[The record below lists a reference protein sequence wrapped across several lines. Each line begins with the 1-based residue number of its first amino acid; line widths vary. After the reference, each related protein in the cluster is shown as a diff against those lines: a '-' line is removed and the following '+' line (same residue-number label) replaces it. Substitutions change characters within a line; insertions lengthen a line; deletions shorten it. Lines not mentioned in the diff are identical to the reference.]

1 MTRDRC
7 KRTWEVE
14 ALVDGRLDDKER
26 SSLERHLAG
35 CADCTRA
42 REQMNKLS
50 DVLGELPSPDP
61 KPLEVRR
68 QRAALLARANEEI
81 VEASPRGRRTAL
93 VALAF
98 AAIVVLAFAFLR
110 GRTSPEVAKPTAP
123 PAPEFEV
130 ADVAHA
136 DFASERVDSV
146 SRVTLRSGSLGFHVE
161 HVQPGARFI
170 VAVPDG
176 EVEVRG
182 TRFTVDV
189 VDGHTRAVRVTEGVV
204 EVRLEGF
211 KGLLRAGE
219 SWPHE
224 TAAATPPVA
233 PQPMQPTEAPS
244 VTPPPSA
251 PTIAASTPQPKPA
264 IAVPTPGARFAEAMR
279 AYTGGDYG
287 EAERLLAAFV
297 RDFPEDTRSEDAMFL
312 VADARTRR
320 GDAAGARAAAADY
333 LRKYPDGLRAPAA
346 RRLAGEASGDRR

>member
-14 ALVDGRLDDKER
+14 ALVDGRLDEKER

-42 REQMNKLS
+42 REQMSKLS
-50 DVLGELPSPDP
+50 EVLGELPSPDP

-68 QRAALLARANEEI
+68 QRAALLARANEEV

-98 AAIVVLAFAFLR
+98 AALVVLALAFLR
-110 GRTSPEVAKPTAP
+110 GRTSPEVAKPSAP

-130 ADVAHA
+130 ADVSHA

-161 HVQPGARFI
+161 HVKPGARFI

-204 EVRLEGF
+204 EVRLDGF

-219 SWPHE
+219 SWPRE
-224 TAAATPPVA
+224 TAAVEPP
-233 PQPMQPTEAPS
+233 PTQPTEAPS
-244 VTPPPSA
+244 VTPPPPPPSA
-251 PTIAASTPQPKPA
+251 TTSATAQPKPA
-264 IAVPTPGARFAEAMR
+264 VSAPTPGARFAEAMR
-279 AYTGGDYG
+279 AYSAGDYG
-287 EAERLLAAFV
+287 EADRLLGAFV
-297 RDFPEDTRSEDAMFL
+297 RDFPDDTRSEDAMFL

-320 GDAAGARAAAADY
+320 GDPAGARAAAADY
-333 LRKYPDGLRAPAA
+333 LRRYPDGLRAPAA
-346 RRLAGEASGDRR
+346 RRLAGDRP